1 MKRRGLAILILLCS
15 VSGCAS
21 DPPPRL
27 AAYLGPTTLQVEEPR
42 PQASAARLAGGVESG
57 LVVINDTTAPGSAP
71 ALSGDVLDEL
81 VRVLRGRLER
91 ATPAMKVVKVLRPA
105 GLAPEG
111 NPLPFTEMARREGLD
126 YLLVAIFSSNEMQSP
141 AYLPLGGVRDGA
153 GRGSVRP
160 GYEVVNFARLELAL
174 LDGTSGQVI
183 LRTDGLAYATLY
195 RLDISL
201 LTNTYPVVFRDQL
214 SNPIYPQE
222 SVAYDVLRG
231 VASDE
236 AIKQAVMRF
245 DIAWKQRVAG

>member
-1 MKRRGLAILILLCS
+1 MMRRSLAILLLCGFQ
-15 VSGCAS
+15 GCAS

-27 AAYLGPTTLQVEEPR
+27 AAYLGPPSQAEEGR
-42 PQASAARLAGGVESG
+42 PEAAGARLAEGVELG
-57 LVVINDTTAPGSAP
+57 LVVINDTLAPGSAP
-71 ALSGDVLDEL
+71 ALSDEMLDEL
-81 VRVLRGRLER
+81 VRMLRNRLAQR
-91 ATPAMKVVKVLRPA
+91 IPAMKVATVLRPA
-105 GLAPEG
+105 SVAPKG
-111 NPLPFTEMARREGLD
+111 DPLSFTEMARSGGLD
-126 YLLVAIFSSNEMQSP
+126 YLLVAIFSSSEMEAP
-141 AYLPLGGVRDGA
+141 AYLPLGGIRDGV
-153 GRGSVRP
+153 GDRSVRP
-160 GYEVVNFARLELAL
+160 GYEVQNYARLELAL

-195 RLDISL
+195 LLDISL

-236 AIKQAVMRF
+236 AIKQAVMRL